1 MVGQWSVARK
11 PRRPPGVGHHGVIA
25 ATDQYPPPPD
35 QRFTLRERLRGYRA
49 PIGLNPS
56 LRHYQRAW
64 LGTDVAAGVT
74 VGALTIPSALG
85 YAEVAGL
92 PPVYGLYAAMVP
104 MVVFALVGSS
114 RHLVLGPDGAFAALI
129 GATLAPL
136 AAGNQVR
143 AVALAPVLALLV
155 GALFLVFGLARVG
168 FLANFLSRPLLSGFM
183 TGLAITI
190 LVGQLPRLLGIS
202 VDADATI
209 PKLIETIQELGDTEP
224 WSLVLGGTT
233 LVFALVIGRLQP
245 RLPAAV
251 LLLLIGAGLVAVFAL
266 EKHGV
271 GVVGEIPTGLP
282 PVEVPEVTWNDMRQM
297 FPGALALAVLGFA
310 DAVLQSRRYAEQAR
324 YDVDPNRDLVG
335 LGVAN
340 LAGSF
345 ASGYPVGASASRSGA
360 ALAGGGRSSLVPIVG
375 AVVIALV
382 LLVFAPVIEHMP
394 VPVLAGVVIAAAL
407 RIMSFGEIRQLWP
420 HRRPELVVAVAAL
433 VGVVVTG
440 VLTGVAIA
448 LGLSL
453 VNFMRRAAA
462 PHDAVLGRRPDRP
475 GWGDVRRGA
484 EPRARPVDLPLR
496 RPAVLRQR
504 AGLPRPGAGPGG
516 RVRAGAALAPRPR
529 LGHRRDGRHRHRHA
543 PAPLRRPREQG
554 ITIAVS
560 GAHARLRSR
569 LSEPPALVPPER
581 MFTTIGEAVAAYHA
595 ATDPASPPGS

>member
-1 MVGQWSVARK
+1 M
-11 PRRPPGVGHHGVIA
+11 GHHGAIGA
-25 ATDQYPPPPD
+25 IDELPPAPD
-35 QRFTLRERLRGYRA
+35 HRFTLRERLRGYRL

-56 LRHYQRAW
+56 LRHYRRAW
-64 LGTDVAAGVT
+64 LATDAAAGVT

-136 AAGNQVR
+136 AAGSEAR
-143 AVALAPVLALLV
+143 AVTLAPVLALLV
-155 GALFLVFGLARVG
+155 GGLFLLFGLARIG

-183 TGLAITI
+183 TGLAISI
-190 LVGQLPRLLGIS
+190 LVGQLPKLLGLS
-202 VDADATI
+202 VDADTTI
-209 PKLIETIQELGDTEP
+209 SKLVETVRELGDTEL

-233 LVFALVIGRLQP
+233 VVLSLVIGRVQP

-266 EKHGV
+266 EKKGV
-271 GVVGEIPTGLP
+271 ALVGDIPTGLP
-282 PVEVPEVTWNDMRQM
+282 PVNVPDVTLNDVRQM

-360 ALAGGGRSSLVPIVG
+360 ALASGGRSSLVPIVG
-375 AVVIALV
+375 ALVIALV
-382 LLVFAPVIEHMP
+382 LLVFAPVIENMP

-407 RIMSFGEIRQLWP
+407 RLMSWGEIRQLWP
-420 HRRPELVVAVAAL
+420 YRRPELVVAVAAL

-453 VNFMRRAAA
+453 VNFMRRAAS

-475 GWGDVRRGA
+475 GWGDVLLGA
-484 EPRARPVDLPLR
+484 EPEPGLLVYRFDAPLFFANAQVFRDRVLALVAASEPTPRWLLVHASAIGELDVTATDTLR
-496 RPAVLRQR
+496 RLFTDLDQ
-504 AGLPRPGAGPGG
+504 
-516 RVRAGAALAPRPR
+516 
-529 LGHRRDGRHRHRHA
+529 
-543 PAPLRRPREQG
+543 QG
-554 ITIAVS
+554 ITIAMS
-560 GAHARLRSR
+560 GAHARLRR
-569 LSEPPALVPPER
+569 RISEPPALVAPGHLY
-581 MFTTIGEAVAAYHA
+581 TTIGEAVDAYRS
-595 ATDPASPPGS
+595 ATGPASPTTG

>member
-1 MVGQWSVARK
+1 MRRRREEAPYAPVRRAGPMSAAARASVSRRLSSLVRAAASSSESHSIGADGPSGRACFGLVGRQDEAEVSVVIRGLALVGRDRDDHEVLQVRGRPGPEVCEPRLLRGFPECHPDGVHLPWIAMTSDVEPSLLALVPAEQDLPGRRVNDQSRRRDVHRGRPA
-11 PRRPPGVGHHGVIA
+11 PRRTSGSDRPDAVELRGLERRPWLVSLKLPHQGIDRCVAHDLSLPHGPDSDRHRVRRRVPVPDVVRRRRGLHLALDGPVTDLGGEA
-25 ATDQYPPPPD
+25 ARRRAPWSDRCGTDQYPPPPD
-35 QRFTLRERLRGYRA
+35 HRFTLRERLRGYRA

-64 LGTDVAAGVT
+64 LVTDVAAGVT

-136 AAGNQVR
+136 AAGSQER

-155 GALFLVFGLARVG
+155 GGLFLVFGLARVG

-209 PKLIETIQELGDTEP
+209 PKLIETIQELGDTEL

-271 GVVGEIPTGLP
+271 GVVGDIPTGLP
-282 PVEVPEVTWNDMRQM
+282 PVEVPDGHLERHAPDVPR
-297 FPGALALAVLGFA
+297 GARPCRARL
-310 DAVLQSRRYAEQAR
+310 RR
-324 YDVDPNRDLVG
+324 
-335 LGVAN
+335 
-340 LAGSF
+340 
-345 ASGYPVGASASRSGA
+345 
-360 ALAGGGRSSLVPIVG
+360 
-375 AVVIALV
+375 
-382 LLVFAPVIEHMP
+382 
-394 VPVLAGVVIAAAL
+394 
-407 RIMSFGEIRQLWP
+407 
-420 HRRPELVVAVAAL
+420 
-433 VGVVVTG
+433 
-440 VLTGVAIA
+440 
-448 LGLSL
+448 
-453 VNFMRRAAA
+453 RRAAVA
-462 PHDAVLGRRPDRP
+462 SLC
-475 GWGDVRRGA
+475 
-484 EPRARPVDLPLR
+484 RAGSLR
-496 RPAVLRQR
+496 R
-504 AGLPRPGAGPGG
+504 
-516 RVRAGAALAPRPR
+516 
-529 LGHRRDGRHRHRHA
+529 
-543 PAPLRRPREQG
+543 
-554 ITIAVS
+554 
-560 GAHARLRSR
+560 
-569 LSEPPALVPPER
+569 
-581 MFTTIGEAVAAYHA
+581 
-595 ATDPASPPGS
+595 

>member
-1 MVGQWSVARK
+1 VW
-11 PRRPPGVGHHGVIA
+11 
-25 ATDQYPPPPD
+25 
-35 QRFTLRERLRGYRA
+35 GYRA

-56 LRHYQRAW
+56 LRHYQRSW
-64 LGTDVAAGVT
+64 LMTDVAAGVT

-136 AAGNQVR
+136 AAGNQER

-155 GALFLVFGLARVG
+155 GGLFLVFGLARVG

-209 PKLIETIQELGDTEP
+209 PKLIETIQELGDTEL

-233 LVFALVIGRLQP
+233 LGFALVIGRLQP

-271 GVVGEIPTGLP
+271 GVVGDIPTGLP
-282 PVEVPEVTWNDMRQM
+282 PVEVPAVTWTDMRQM

-324 YDVDPNRDLVG
+324 YEVDPNRDLVG

-484 EPRARPVDLPLR
+484 VSVPGLLIYRFDAPLFFANAQVFRDRVLALVAACEPAPRWLLVHASAIGEMDVTATDTLR
-496 RPAVLRQR
+496 RLFADL
-504 AGLPRPGAGPGG
+504 
-516 RVRAGAALAPRPR
+516 
-529 LGHRRDGRHRHRHA
+529 D
-543 PAPLRRPREQG
+543 EQG

-560 GAHARLRSR
+560 GAHARLRDR
-569 LSEPPALVPPER
+569 LSETPALVPPER
-581 MFTTIGEAVAAYHA
+581 LYMTIGEAVEAYHA
-595 ATDPASPPGS
+595 ATGPAPPPTS